1 MGEIERKKSE
11 SFTVEYLC
19 VHEMFCSNN
28 SPTLLQ
34 DLIDMQ
40 CPSTA
45 SAKQRQTIR
54 GYPWAQKQR
63 EIGMI

>member
-1 MGEIERKKSE
+1 MH
-11 SFTVEYLC
+11 LC

-28 SPTLLQ
+28 STTLLQ

-40 CPSTA
+40 CRPSTA